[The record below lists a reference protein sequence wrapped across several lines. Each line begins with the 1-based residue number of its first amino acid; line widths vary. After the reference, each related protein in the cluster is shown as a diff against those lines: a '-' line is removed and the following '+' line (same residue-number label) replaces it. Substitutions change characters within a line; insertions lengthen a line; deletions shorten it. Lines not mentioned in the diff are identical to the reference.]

1 MDLCVLPENHNPS
14 YVGHSLGCLGREAQ
28 NQEYS
33 LVALD

>member
-14 YVGHSLGCLGREAQ
+14 YVEHSLGCLGREAQ